1 MANTPFQ
8 QFSPIIR
15 SLTAAEL
22 KGAPSLNA
30 KLRIAEDGPIEVC
43 YTPFEFINPGARV
56 VLVGI
61 TPGRTQLLNALR
73 ECRTQLD
80 NGAGELQALIAAK
93 QTGAFSGAMRPN
105 LVALLDC
112 VGIQHWLRIKSCD
125 ELFGSKSHLVQTTS
139 VLRNAV
145 FVNGENYNGT
155 PSMIRHPLLQQQL
168 MDGFGEDAQ
177 ALPDAI
183 FIPLGDKVAEALF
196 FLAERGYLSKDRILA
211 GMPHPSPANAER
223 IKYFTGKK
231 ERAALSIKTLPE
243 KLDTARDELI
253 GRVAALA

>member
-1 MANTPFQ
+1 M
-8 QFSPIIR
+8 
-15 SLTAAEL
+15 
-22 KGAPSLNA
+22 
-30 KLRIAEDGPIEVC
+30 
-43 YTPFEFINPGARV
+43 
-56 VLVGI
+56 
-61 TPGRTQLLNALR
+61 
-73 ECRTQLD
+73 
-80 NGAGELQALIAAK
+80 
-93 QTGAFSGAMRPN
+93 
-105 LVALLDC
+105 
-112 VGIQHWLRIKSCD
+112 
-125 ELFGSKSHLVQTTS
+125 VQTTS

-168 MDGFGEDAQ
+168 MEGFGEDAQ

-253 GRVAALA
+253 GRIAALA